1 MKFIIAVLV
10 ASASA
15 VNLQWGVKDMVG
27 DGVESNF
34 KLYDAQKEEEVDD
47 TMESLKEVEAQMGT
61 KLGQP
66 SAELWQTISDANK
79 HQ

>member
-47 TMESLKEVEAQMGT
+47 TMESLKEVEAQMGS
-61 KLGQP
+61 KLGNP
-66 SAELWQTISDANK
+66 SGELWQTIYDANK